1 MLKLYGFMRSRSNR
15 PQWALEELEVPYTF
29 VQLDFQAAD
38 HRSET
43 FLALNPGGKVPV
55 LVDDDFVLSESAAIC
70 TYLGDRFPEK
80 RMTPAPATRERALY
94 DQWMLFIQ
102 SELEQPLWSKGK
114 HSFALPEQYRIPA
127 MLDTALYEFE
137 RPLQILA
144 DALGE
149 REWLIGDRLT
159 MVDLMAAHTLR
170 WAVNFKFPVEQPNLL
185 RFLERM
191 ENRPAFLRLKACV
204 PMPFVR

>member
-1 MLKLYGFMRSRSNR
+1 MLKLYGFLRSRSNR
-15 PQWALEELEVPYTF
+15 PHWALEELEVPYSF
-29 VQLDFQAAD
+29 IQLDFQAAD
-38 HRSET
+38 HRSEA

-55 LVDDDFVLSESAAIC
+55 LVDDDFVLTESAAIC

-149 REWLIGDRLT
+149 REWMVGDRLT
-159 MVDLMAAHTLR
+159 MVDLMVAHTLR
-170 WAVNFKFPVEQPNLL
+170 WAVNFKFPVEQANLL

-191 ENRPAFLRLKACV
+191 ESRPAFLRMRACE
-204 PMPFVR
+204 PTAFVR